1 MYHIFTSVHTCVK
14 YTYICIYPT
23 PREWRNWVVW
33 LVQAPG
39 KSYLFVL
46 CVHTYVCMCVMLTCI
61 SICLIFH
68 IHAYICIRIDLY
80 VWIYAYKY
88 EYTCKYVFTYI
99 RQAPGDEG
107 IQSHG
112 TEKAGTYA
120 YIHNK
125 ICAYTYIYIHIYQ
138 QKKRHSHL
146 HICSFIL
153 QAADDEGIQS
163 YGMGKAGGM
172 CLIIIWA
179 AILVTVIVLRTS
191 VYEYEGHARGMYVC
205 VCACVF
211 LCVYM
216 YMYIP
221 VHKYISSA
229 VDNSFKKI
237 KFVTVIVLCTLV

>member
-1 MYHIFTSVHTCVK
+1 MHARAYNIMFHVFTSVHTCVK

-33 LVQAPG
+33 LVQGPG
-39 KSYLFVL
+39 NSYLFVL

-61 SICLIFH
+61 SICLILH
-68 IHAYICIRIDLY
+68 IHAYICIRIDVY

-112 TEKAGTYA
+112 TEKAGTCA

-125 ICAYTYIYIHIYQ
+125 ICAYAYIYIHMYQ
-138 QKKRHSHL
+138 KKKRHSHL

-163 YGMGKAGGM
+163 YGMGKAEGM
-172 CLIIIWA
+172 RMCFCSGINIHLNIHSHIFDRLLVMKEFSRMAWA
-179 AILVTVIVLRTS
+179 R
-191 VYEYEGHARGMYVC
+191 RG
-205 VCACVF
+205 ACVS
-211 LCVYM
+211 L
-216 YMYIP
+216 
-221 VHKYISSA
+221 SSGLL
-229 VDNSFKKI
+229 F
-237 KFVTVIVLCTLV
+237 